1 MPASLRA
8 AIFDMDGLLID
19 SEPLWHLAEVEIF
32 GELGVPLVRAETRS
46 TKGMLIDEVARYWY
60 DRYPWEGPS
69 TEEVARQVVVR
80 VGELVV
86 EQGQVMP
93 GAHEA
98 VAAMAERG
106 PVALASSTPMPLIR
120 RTLEHIGLADAFVVV
135 RSAADERY
143 GKPHP
148 AVFLAAAEGLG
159 VPPERCWVFEDAPAG
174 VLAAKAAKML
184 CVAVPEE
191 SERSTPSIALADLV
205 LGSLTELDPELLD
218 QLLIA
223 SS

>member
-1 MPASLRA
+1 VPAPERA

-32 GELGVPLVRAETRS
+32 GELGVPLLRAETRS
-46 TKGMLIDEVARYWY
+46 TKGMLIDEVARYWHE
-60 DRYPWEGPS
+60 RYPWQGPS
-69 TEEVARQVVVR
+69 TDEVARQVVIR
-80 VGELVV
+80 VGELVL
-86 EQGQVMP
+86 EQGRIMP
-93 GAHEA
+93 GAPEA

-106 PVALASSTPMPLIR
+106 PIALASSTPMPLIR
-120 RTLEHIGLADAFVVV
+120 TTLEHIGMAETFAVV

-159 VPPERCWVFEDAPAG
+159 VSPERCWVFEDAPAG

-184 CVAVPEE
+184 CVAVPEAA
-191 SERSTPSIALADLV
+191 ERGSASIAIADLV
-205 LGSLTELDPELLD
+205 LGSLTELDPAELD